1 MRQKID
7 CCADCKPP
15 KRNGYCHTNCPE
27 YLKQRAELDAANEEK
42 NSKVK
47 TQCNIFGQKIDGV
60 NRANKKRRS

>member
-7 CCADCKPP
+7 CCDGCLPP
-15 KRNGYCHTNCPE
+15 KRNSYCHTYCSE
-27 YLKQRAELDAANEEK
+27 YTRERAELDAANEEK

-47 TQCNIFGQKIDGV
+47 THSNIFDQKMDGV